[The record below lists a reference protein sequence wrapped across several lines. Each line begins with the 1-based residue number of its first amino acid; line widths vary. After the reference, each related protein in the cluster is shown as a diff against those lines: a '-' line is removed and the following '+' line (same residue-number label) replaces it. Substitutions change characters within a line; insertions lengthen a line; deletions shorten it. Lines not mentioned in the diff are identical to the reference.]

1 MKDDEQLSLL
11 DDLGAENDGLGDKVR
26 EAMAKHSG
34 RYIRERN
41 PKLHAAIRLMIA
53 WGVPDETIAKECDVG
68 SNTVAAI
75 RNDTSE
81 LSLEDHKRVL
91 IAGLRRLSMGATNR
105 LVQEIESGRE
115 IPAQALAI
123 ILGISVEKTE
133 LLTGGATQR
142 VERALSPEEQAL
154 KELFLGMAA
163 GGPGKVFGAENLR
176 PNAGSALPSSSSL
189 DRAEPIID
197 AQSGDSQTTVCDAPT
212 LDNPINKPL

>member
-1 MKDDEQLSLL
+1 MKEDEQLSLL

-34 RYIRERN
+34 RYILERN
-41 PKLHAAIRLMIA
+41 PKLHAAVRLMIT

-115 IPAQALAI
+115 IPAQALAV

-142 VERALSPEEQAL
+142 VERALSPEEQ
-154 KELFLGMAA
+154 ELRAFFMGMSA
-163 GGPGKVFGAENLR
+163 GSPGKVFAAENLR
-176 PNAGSALPSSSSL
+176 ANAGGELPSSSSL
-189 DRAEPIID
+189 DRAGPIID
-197 AQSGDSQTTVCDAPT
+197 AQPGDSQTTVCDALTP
-212 LDNPINKPL
+212 DNPTNSPP